1 MAVRYRKG
9 KRVEGVA
16 NKYYEIDRDLSTGA
30 FAVSYLAYAPDGRK
44 VFLKQYK
51 SPSVLVDWYKG
62 YVAYQNELKRRVNG
76 SPELK
81 ERTNEFIDF
90 FERDRTFIQVFEFI
104 EGGKDLRQHL
114 EGGALT
120 LRERY
125 TFASLFVYS
134 LKLFHEAGIV
144 HTDLKPE
151 NVYLIPSAAKIGYT
165 LKLIDFDFAILE
177 DRQAPWHGSMN
188 YCGTPRYMSPE
199 HLAGQVPERRSDVF
213 TAALI
218 CYELLSKGGHPYPEE
233 EDAYAKA
240 VKAGRPPRPEF
251 PVPESPAVKKLG
263 DLLVKALSASPRDRP
278 FIGDLHQA
286 ILAVR
291 GDFLSSSPPPPKP
304 DPEDKRPPLPPPPPK
319 PDSEKKLPPPGPG
332 PEEKS
337 PPPPPSG
344 TRVGLSMKDGSAT
357 DWFRTTTSIGNR
369 LPLPA
374 LAAITK
380 YFATAQFI
388 LRREGPDWFADPPAA
403 KPANMTLVNG
413 AELTAPVRLS
423 DGDTI
428 CLGSRS
434 DPAKRNLFPMT
445 VHIQA

>member
-16 NKYYEIDRDLSTGA
+16 NKYYEIEKDLSTGA
-30 FAVSYLAYAPDGRK
+30 FAVSYLARDPGGRK

-62 YVAYQNELKRRVNG
+62 YVAYQQELKRRVNG
-76 SPELK
+76 SAELR

-114 EGGALT
+114 EEGRMT

-134 LKLFHEAGIV
+134 LKLFHDAGIV

-151 NVYLIPSAAKIGYT
+151 NVYLIPSAAKIGFT

-177 DRQAPWHGSMN
+177 DKRAPWHGAMN

-199 HLAGQVPERRSDVF
+199 HLAGKVPQRRSDAF

-218 CYELLSKGGHPYPEE
+218 LYELLSTGGHPYPEE
-233 EDAYAKA
+233 EDAYAAA
-240 VKAGRPPRPEF
+240 VKAGLPPRPVF
-251 PVPESPAVKKLG
+251 PVPESPALKKLG
-263 DLLVKALSASPRDRP
+263 DLLVKALAARPEDRP
-278 FIGDLHQA
+278 FVDELHKA

-291 GDFLSSSPPPPKP
+291 ADFLTTAT
-304 DPEDKRPPLPPPPPK
+304 PPPPP
-319 PDSEKKLPPPGPG
+319 PPPPPGSRPATKK
-332 PEEKS
+332 PDVPPPP
-337 PPPPPSG
+337 PPPPPSP
-344 TRVGLSMKDGSAT
+344 RVELGLSMRGGTAT
-357 DWFRTTTSIGNR
+357 DWFRMTTPFGKHSR
-369 LPLPA
+369 VS
-374 LAAITK
+374 
-380 YFATAQFI
+380 ATAEVVKYLSNPQFV
-388 LRREGPDWFADPPAA
+388 LRREGSSWFADPPDSQ
-403 KPANMTLVNG
+403 PVNMTLVNG
-413 AELTAPVRLS
+413 AELTKPVALS

-428 CLGSRS
+428 CLGSRK
-434 DPAKRNLFPMT
+434 DPSRRNLFPMT
-445 VHIQA
+445 VRLAK

>member
-16 NKYYEIDRDLSTGA
+16 NKYYEIEKDLSTGA

-76 SPELK
+76 SPELR

-104 EGGKDLRQHL
+104 EGGKDLRRHL

-125 TFASLFVYS
+125 TFASLFLYS

-151 NVYLIPSAAKIGYT
+151 NVYLIPSAAKIGFT

-177 DRQAPWHGSMN
+177 DARAPWHGSMN

-199 HLAGQVPERRSDVF
+199 HLSGKVPERRSDVF

-233 EDAYAKA
+233 EDAYAEA
-240 VKAGRPPRPEF
+240 AKAGRPPRPEF
-251 PVPESPAVKKLG
+251 PVPESPAVKRLG
-263 DLLVKALSASPRDRP
+263 DLLVKALSASPKDRP
-278 FIGDLHQA
+278 YIGDLHQA
-286 ILAVR
+286 ILGVR
-291 GDFLSSSPPPPKP
+291 PDFLSGSPSA
-304 DPEDKRPPLPPPPPK
+304 PPPPPK
-319 PDSEKKLPPPGPG
+319 PSPEKIPPPASPPPAPPPRPSPEKLPP
-332 PEEKS
+332 S
-337 PPPPPSG
+337 APPPPATG
-344 TRVGLSMKDGSAT
+344 NRIGLSMKGSSAT
-357 DWFRTTTSIGNR
+357 DWFRTTTGLGNR
-369 LPLPA
+369 LPVPA
-374 LAAITK
+374 LADIVR
-380 YFATAQFI
+380 YFASTQFV
-388 LRREGPDWFADPPAA
+388 LRREGSAWFADPPSVP
-403 KPANMTLVNG
+403 PANMTLVNG
-413 AELTAPVRLS
+413 AELTAPVKLS

-434 DPAKRNLFPMT
+434 DPARRNLFPMT